1 MFQDDDL
8 KWHNQGEKDAADGKD
23 RSKPWPIPFE
33 SDESYRARCNAYDR
47 GYFHTTGQLDGSE
60 LKWTK
65 SSPTTLLFET
75 ETDKLRESAYR
86 KGYESGAGAPRS
98 KGDSGTNPDVTIT
111 SESTSSSFGSNCGH
125 CSGTSPKPFRTLI
138 VILYFGVIASYYL
151 LWIVHP
157 HPEKFLGGLIEA
169 FINNFWSPTTDPV
182 LNFFIDAVIIA
193 FGIPVALALAAGIL
207 GTGILLFLVLGVA
220 WLLFQL
226 ASLSPF
232 GAIVAIG
239 ISVGLL
245 YGAFK
250 WVRGR

>member
-1 MFQDDDL
+1 MFEDDDL

-33 SDESYRARCNAYDR
+33 SDESYQARCNAYDR
-47 GYFHTTGQLDGSE
+47 GYFHTTGQVDGAN

-65 SSPTTLLFET
+65 STPTTRLFES

-86 KGYESGAGAPRS
+86 KGYESGARAPRS
-98 KGDSGTNPDVTIT
+98 KGDSGINSDVTI
-111 SESTSSSFGSNCGH
+111 SNESTSSSYGSHSGH
-125 CSGTSPKPFRTLI
+125 YSGISPKPFSTLI
-138 VILYFGVIASYYL
+138 VIIYFGVIISYYL
-151 LWIVHP
+151 LWLVHP

-169 FINNFWSPTTDPV
+169 FINNCWSPTSDPV
-182 LNFFIDAVIIA
+182 LNFFIDAIIIVV
-193 FGIPVALALAAGIL
+193 GIPIALALAGGIL
-207 GTGILLFLVLGVA
+207 GTGIVLFLVFGVG
-220 WLLFQL
+220 WLLLKL

-239 ISVGLL
+239 ISLGLL

-250 WVRGR
+250 WVRAR